1 MNMDGM
7 TEELKPSYKCKYCE
21 REFRKESTLTAHL
34 CEPKRRW
41 QQESE
46 TGVQFGLRA
55 YLQFYETTQGSAQLK
70 SYTDFVASPYYN
82 AFVKFGRHLVAIR
95 CINSNSFINW
105 LLKNNKKLDHWCK
118 DKFYEEWLYEYI
130 KKEAV
135 QDALE
140 RSLRTMEEYASGDNG
155 LASFSHYFKYGNHN
169 RICHHITNARI
180 SPWVVYNC
188 DSGIEFLE
196 SISQEHLAIVLP
208 WIDPDYWNR
217 KFKDYVADVEWC
229 KHVLGAAG
237 L

>member
-1 MNMDGM
+1 MDGM
-7 TEELKPSYKCKYCE
+7 TEELKQSYRCKYCDKD
-21 REFRKESTLTAHL
+21 FRKESTLAAHL
-34 CEPKRRW
+34 CEQKRRW
-41 QQESE
+41 QQETE

-95 CINSNSFINW
+95 CINSNSYTAW

-140 RSLRTMEEYASGDNG
+140 RSLRTMEEYANGDSG
-155 LASFSHYFKYGNHN
+155 LASFSHYFKFCNHN
-169 RICHHITNARI
+169 RICHHITTARV

-196 SISQEHLAIVLP
+196 RLGEEHLAIILP
-208 WIDPDYWNR
+208 YIDPDHWNR
-217 KFKDYVADVEWC
+217 KFKDYMADVEWC
-229 KHVLGAAG
+229 KHILKAAA

>member
-1 MNMDGM
+1 M
-7 TEELKPSYKCKYCE
+7 TSESSLNFKCKYCE
-21 REFRKESTLTAHL
+21 RDFRKESTLTAHL

-41 QQESE
+41 QQETE

-70 SYTDFVASPYYN
+70 SYMDFVASPYYN
-82 AFVKFGRHLVAIR
+82 AFVRFGRHLVAIR
-95 CINSNSFINW
+95 CINSNSYTAW

-118 DKFYEEWLYEYI
+118 DKFYEEWLHEYI
-130 KKEAV
+130 RREAV

-140 RSLRTMEEYASGDNG
+140 RGLKQMEEYANGDSG
-155 LASFSHYFKYGNHN
+155 LASYSHYFKYGNHN
-169 RICHHITNARI
+169 RICYHITTGRV
-180 SPWVVYNC
+180 SPWIVYNC

-196 SISQEHLAIVLP
+196 SISAEHLAIVLP

-229 KHVLGAAG
+229 KHVLDQAG

>member
-1 MNMDGM
+1 MDGM
-7 TEELKPSYKCKYCE
+7 TEELKQSYRCKYCDKD
-21 REFRKESTLTAHL
+21 FRKESTLAAHL
-34 CEPKRRW
+34 CEQKRRW
-41 QQESE
+41 QQETE

-95 CINSNSFINW
+95 CINSNSYTAW

-140 RSLRTMEEYASGDNG
+140 RSLRTMEEYANGDSG
-155 LASFSHYFKYGNHN
+155 LASFSHYFKFGNHN
-169 RICHHITNARI
+169 RICHHITTARI

-196 SISQEHLAIVLP
+196 RLGEEHLAIILP
-208 WIDPDYWNR
+208 YIDPDHWNL
-217 KFKDYVADVEWC
+217 KFKDYMADVEWC
-229 KHVLGAAG
+229 KHILKAAG

>member
-1 MNMDGM
+1 MNNKF
-7 TEELKPSYKCKYCE
+7 TCKYCDKD
-21 REFRKESTLTAHL
+21 FRKESTLTAHL

-41 QQESE
+41 QQETE

-95 CINSNSFINW
+95 CINSNSYTAW

-118 DKFYEEWLYEYI
+118 DKFYEEWLHEYV
-130 KKEAV
+130 KREAV

-140 RSLRTMEEYASGDNG
+140 RGLKQMEEYANGDSG
-155 LASFSHYFKYGNHN
+155 LASYSHYFKYGNHN
-169 RICHHITNARI
+169 RICHHITTGRV
-180 SPWVVYNC
+180 SPWLVYNC

-196 SISQEHLAIVLP
+196 SISTEHLAIVLP

>member
-1 MNMDGM
+1 M

-118 DKFYEEWLYEYI
+118 DKYYEEWLHEYVRR
-130 KKEAV
+130 EAV

-140 RSLRTMEEYASGDNG
+140 RGLKEMEEYANGDSG
-155 LASFSHYFKYGNHN
+155 LASYSHYFKYGNHN
-169 RICHHITNARI
+169 RICHHITTGRV
-180 SPWVVYNC
+180 SPWLVYNC
-188 DSGIEFLE
+188 NSGIEFLE
-196 SISQEHLAIVLP
+196 SISTEHLAIVLP

-229 KHVLGAAG
+229 KHILGAAG

>member
-1 MNMDGM
+1 M
-7 TEELKPSYKCKYCE
+7 TEELKQSYRCKYCDKD
-21 REFRKESTLTAHL
+21 FRKESTLAAHL
-34 CEPKRRW
+34 CEQKRRW
-41 QQESE
+41 QQETE

-95 CINSNSFINW
+95 CINSNSYTAW

-140 RSLRTMEEYASGDNG
+140 RSLRTMEEYANGDSG
-155 LASFSHYFKYGNHN
+155 LASFSHYFKFGNHN
-169 RICHHITNARI
+169 RICHHITTARV

-196 SISQEHLAIVLP
+196 RLGEEHLAIILP
-208 WIDPDYWNR
+208 YIDPDHWNR
-217 KFKDYVADVEWC
+217 KFKDYMADVEWC
-229 KHVLGAAG
+229 KHILKAAA

>member
-1 MNMDGM
+1 MDGM
-7 TEELKPSYKCKYCE
+7 TEELKQSYRCKYCDKD
-21 REFRKESTLTAHL
+21 FRKESTLAAHL
-34 CEPKRRW
+34 CEQKRRW
-41 QQESE
+41 QQETE

-95 CINSNSFINW
+95 CINSNSYTAW

-140 RSLRTMEEYASGDNG
+140 RSLRTMEEYANGDSG
-155 LASFSHYFKYGNHN
+155 LASFSHYFKFGNHN
-169 RICHHITNARI
+169 RICHHITTARV

-196 SISQEHLAIVLP
+196 RLGEEHLAIILP
-208 WIDPDYWNR
+208 YIDPDHWNR
-217 KFKDYVADVEWC
+217 KFKDYMADVEWC
-229 KHVLGAAG
+229 KHILKAAA

>member
-1 MNMDGM
+1 MDGM
-7 TEELKPSYKCKYCE
+7 TSESELNFKCKYCE
-21 REFRKESTLTAHL
+21 RDFRKESTLTAHL

-41 QQESE
+41 QQETE

-70 SYTDFVASPYYN
+70 SYADFVASPYYN
-82 AFVKFGRHLVAIR
+82 AFVRFGRHLVAIR
-95 CINSNSFINW
+95 CINSNSYTTW

-118 DKFYEEWLYEYI
+118 DKFYEEWLHEYI
-130 KKEAV
+130 RREAV

-140 RSLRTMEEYASGDNG
+140 RGLKQMEEYANGDSG
-155 LASFSHYFKYGNHN
+155 LASYSHYFKYGNHN
-169 RICHHITNARI
+169 RICHHITTGRV
-180 SPWVVYNC
+180 SPWLVYNC
-188 DSGIEFLE
+188 NSGIEFLE
-196 SISQEHLAIVLP
+196 SISTEHLAIVLP

-229 KHVLGAAG
+229 KHILGAAG

>member
-1 MNMDGM
+1 MDGM
-7 TEELKPSYKCKYCE
+7 TEELKQSYRCKYCDKD
-21 REFRKESTLTAHL
+21 FRKESTLAAHL
-34 CEPKRRW
+34 CEQKRRW
-41 QQESE
+41 QQETE

-82 AFVKFGRHLVAIR
+82 AFVRFGRHLVAIR
-95 CINSNSFINW
+95 CINSNSYTAW

-140 RSLRTMEEYASGDNG
+140 RSLRTMEEYANGDSG
-155 LASFSHYFKYGNHN
+155 LASFSHYFKFGNHN
-169 RICHHITNARI
+169 RICHHITTARI

-188 DSGIEFLE
+188 NSGIEFLDSLTE
-196 SISQEHLAIVLP
+196 EHLAIVFP
-208 WIDPDYWNR
+208 YIDPDYWNR
-217 KFKDYVADVEWC
+217 KFKDYMADVEWC
-229 KHVLGAAG
+229 KHILKEAG

>member
-1 MNMDGM
+1 M
-7 TEELKPSYKCKYCE
+7 TSESELNFKCKYCE
-21 REFRKESTLTAHL
+21 RDFRKESTLAAHL

-41 QQESE
+41 QQETE

-70 SYTDFVASPYYN
+70 SYTDFVTSPYYN

-95 CINSNSFINW
+95 CINSNSYTAW

-118 DKFYEEWLYEYI
+118 DKFYEEWLHEYI
-130 KKEAV
+130 RREAV

-140 RSLRTMEEYASGDNG
+140 RGLKQMEEYANGDSG
-155 LASFSHYFKYGNHN
+155 LASYSHYFKYGNHN
-169 RICHHITNARI
+169 RICHHITTGRV
-180 SPWVVYNC
+180 SPWLVYNC

-196 SISQEHLAIVLP
+196 SISAEHLAIVLP

-229 KHVLGAAG
+229 KHILGAAG

>member
-1 MNMDGM
+1 M
-7 TEELKPSYKCKYCE
+7 TSESELNFKCKYCE
-21 REFRKESTLTAHL
+21 RDFRKESTLTAHL

-41 QQESE
+41 QQETE

-70 SYTDFVASPYYN
+70 SYADFVASPYYN
-82 AFVKFGRHLVAIR
+82 AFVRFGRHLVAIR
-95 CINSNSFINW
+95 CINSNSYTAW

-118 DKFYEEWLYEYI
+118 DKFYEEWLHDYI
-130 KKEAV
+130 RREAV

-140 RSLRTMEEYASGDNG
+140 RGLKQMEEYANGDSG
-155 LASFSHYFKYGNHN
+155 LASYSHYFKYGNHN
-169 RICHHITNARI
+169 RICHHITTGRV
-180 SPWVVYNC
+180 SPWLVYNC

-196 SISQEHLAIVLP
+196 SISTEHLAIVLP

-229 KHVLGAAG
+229 KHILGAAG

>member
-1 MNMDGM
+1 M
-7 TEELKPSYKCKYCE
+7 TSESSLNFKCKYCE
-21 REFRKESTLTAHL
+21 RNFRKESTLTAHL

-41 QQESE
+41 QQETE

-95 CINSNSFINW
+95 CINSNSYTAY

-118 DKFYEEWLYEYI
+118 DKFYEEWLHEYI
-130 KKEAV
+130 RREAV

-140 RSLRTMEEYASGDNG
+140 RGLKQMEEYANGDSG
-155 LASFSHYFKYGNHN
+155 LASYSHYFKYGNHN
-169 RICHHITNARI
+169 RICHHITTGRV
-180 SPWVVYNC
+180 SPWLVYNC

-196 SISQEHLAIVLP
+196 SISTEHLAIVLP

-229 KHVLGAAG
+229 KYVLKEAE

>member
-1 MNMDGM
+1 MDGM
-7 TEELKPSYKCKYCE
+7 TEESKPNYRCKYCE
-21 REFRKESTLTAHL
+21 HEFRKESTLTAHL

-41 QQESE
+41 QQETE

-70 SYTDFVASPYYN
+70 SYSDFVTSPYYN

-95 CINSNSFINW
+95 CINSNSYTAW

-140 RSLRTMEEYASGDNG
+140 RGLKQMEEYANGDSE
-155 LASFSHYFKYGNHN
+155 LASYSHYFKYGNHN
-169 RICHHITNARI
+169 RICHHITTGRV
-180 SPWVVYNC
+180 SPWLVYNC
-188 DSGIEFLE
+188 NSGIEFLE
-196 SISQEHLAIVLP
+196 SISAEHLAIVLP

-229 KHVLGAAG
+229 KHILKAAG